1 MYFYVF
7 LYPGIMGPKADATS
21 RTKIQ
26 ALRERLCDELIECK
40 TNGSLEDLKVHP
52 NEDVEPQWTQT
63 VSR

>member
-1 MYFYVF
+1 MFS
-7 LYPGIMGPKADATS
+7 YPGIMGLKADVTR

-52 NEDVEPQWTQT
+52 HEDVEPQWTQI